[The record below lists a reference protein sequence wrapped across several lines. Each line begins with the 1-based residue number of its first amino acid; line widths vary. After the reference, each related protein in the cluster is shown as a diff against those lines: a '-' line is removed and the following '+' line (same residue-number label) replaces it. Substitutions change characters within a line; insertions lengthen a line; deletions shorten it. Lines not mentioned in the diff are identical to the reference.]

1 MRFLYIT
8 LTYNM
13 KGVLAM
19 NYIAMLSQ
27 LIAALPPEA
36 QAAIKAEL
44 SKMDKRAKETKLP
57 FDDIAVGF
65 LHMLLGL

>member
-1 MRFLYIT
+1 
-8 LTYNM
+8 
-13 KGVLAM
+13 M